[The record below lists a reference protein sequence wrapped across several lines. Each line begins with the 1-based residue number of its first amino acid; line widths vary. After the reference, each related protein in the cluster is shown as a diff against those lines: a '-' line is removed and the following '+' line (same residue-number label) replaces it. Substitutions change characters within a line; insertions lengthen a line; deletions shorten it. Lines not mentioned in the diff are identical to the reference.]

1 MTIRVVVADDQEVVR
16 AAFSVLL
23 QTQPD
28 IEVVATA
35 ADGVEAVGRSRE
47 QQPDL
52 VLMDVRMPNLDGI
65 EATRLLCAGDPAP
78 KVIMLTTFDL
88 DEYVYNALAAGA
100 SGFLL
105 KDVTAQQLFDAVR
118 VVAAGDAM
126 LAPSITRRLIA
137 QFATPRPAP
146 RRTPAE
152 LTGRETDV
160 LQLIAEGLS
169 NQEIAV
175 RLVITEETVKSHVSR
190 LLAKLSLRDRTQAAI
205 YAYETGLV
213 ARRQGWKR

>member
-1 MTIRVVVADDQEVVR
+1 MTIRVIIADDQEVVR

-28 IEVVATA
+28 IDVVATA
-35 ADGVEAVGRSRE
+35 ADGVDAVGRSRE

-190 LLAKLSLRDRTQAAI
+190 LLAKLGLRDRTQAAI